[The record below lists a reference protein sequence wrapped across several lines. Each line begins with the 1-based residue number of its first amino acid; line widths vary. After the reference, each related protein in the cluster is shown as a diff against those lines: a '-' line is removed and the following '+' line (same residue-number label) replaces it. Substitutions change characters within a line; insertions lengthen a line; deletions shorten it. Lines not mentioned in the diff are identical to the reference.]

1 MRSGEE
7 TPCVADIH
15 SCEDM
20 TQHGIEIR
28 LGGVTDR
35 THEREWEAMQIKKSG
50 EDRP

>member
-1 MRSGEE
+1 MTARSGEE

-28 LGGVTDR
+28 LGGHVR
-35 THEREWEAMQIKKSG
+35 LRENGKQCE
-50 EDRP
+50 